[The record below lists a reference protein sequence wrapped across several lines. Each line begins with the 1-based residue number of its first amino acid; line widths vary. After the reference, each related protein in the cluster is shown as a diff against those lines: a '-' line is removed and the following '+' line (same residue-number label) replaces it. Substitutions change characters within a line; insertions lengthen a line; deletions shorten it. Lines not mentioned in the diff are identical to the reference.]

1 MLECKSGD
9 VSLVLR
15 KNQGG
20 HDDERAST
28 RPNRLLEDEARTG
41 QVLPQLGVDGHA

>member
-1 MLECKSGD
+1 MLGCKSGD

-20 HDDERAST
+20 HDDERTST
-28 RPNRLLEDEARTG
+28 RLNRLLEDGLELVRFS
-41 QVLPQLGVDGHA
+41 HN